1 MTCRFWLDGKPL
13 DEAETEQLAE
23 AVLEGVTNED

>member
-1 MTCRFWLDGKPL
+1 MTFRFWLDGVQL
-13 DEAETEQLAE
+13 EEAETEQLAV